1 MIRISSAAITG
12 KGTMEKGITED
23 IAGKINMVVMEMADV
38 IKRDSKKVLSV
49 NNTIYEKRDLFT

>member
-1 MIRISSAAITG
+1 
-12 KGTMEKGITED
+12 MEKGITED